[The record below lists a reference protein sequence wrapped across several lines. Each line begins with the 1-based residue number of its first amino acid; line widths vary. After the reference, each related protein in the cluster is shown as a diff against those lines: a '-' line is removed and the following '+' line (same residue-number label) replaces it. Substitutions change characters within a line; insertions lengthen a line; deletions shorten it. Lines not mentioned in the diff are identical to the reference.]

1 MAEGMLY
8 LDEQIAALRR
18 KERKNAFRSI
28 EKGIYTGNTLRHFK
42 ELRIFE
48 ERLSV
53 MIPDTFDFMPAETAK
68 YKYPSEFR
76 PQVILCDSTEQVNM
90 TFSRLEEKSLSW
102 EDLSHTMLDMQ
113 TGLKNVHPST
123 LFFHNEITRMEENPV
138 PWMDFKS
145 YGMDGTLY
153 NFAFLWLVEGG
164 MLLGMFN
171 CPYRDRQEWK
181 YLFEKVAETVKEPL
195 TGRR

>member
-1 MAEGMLY
+1 
-8 LDEQIAALRR
+8 
-18 KERKNAFRSI
+18 
-28 EKGIYTGNTLRHFK
+28 
-42 ELRIFE
+42 
-48 ERLSV
+48 
-53 MIPDTFDFMPAETAK
+53 
-68 YKYPSEFR
+68 
-76 PQVILCDSTEQVNM
+76 
-90 TFSRLEEKSLSW
+90 
-102 EDLSHTMLDMQ
+102 
-113 TGLKNVHPST
+113 
-123 LFFHNEITRMEENPV
+123 MEENPV